1 MLGEEDYKKISSNRN
16 KFIIFSAFSII
27 FISGITFTFAIPF
40 KEQFSLFHFTG
51 SGFIYWLIAYI
62 YNGLFSKKSGLVFL
76 STLLLSC
83 IGLCWRILLEWG
95 EHGISSFLTPFIL
108 CGYPLSIAL
117 LITTIYTFL
126 QFQNKESADNEKSG
140 TETESMTVWDLR
152 SIM

>member
-40 KEQFSLFHFTG
+40 KGQFSPFHFTG

-62 YNGLFSKKSGLVFL
+62 YNGLFLKKHAIVFL

-83 IGLCWRILLEWG
+83 IGLGWRILLEWG
-95 EHGISSFLTPFIL
+95 EHSISGFLTPFIL

-126 QFQNKESADNEKSG
+126 QFQNKESADN
-140 TETESMTVWDLR
+140 
-152 SIM
+152 